1 MLDFLLIFLHKS
13 QYIYKN
19 YGNPEISFPSNLE
32 NTTWLKL
39 KIFMKYYIAKRLAK
53 TLITNLTPKTYNWGS
68 KQTKVPNYICAQRVK
83 YILIPS
89 IQQKS

>member
-1 MLDFLLIFLHKS
+1 MFS
-13 QYIYKN
+13 
-19 YGNPEISFPSNLE
+19 
-32 NTTWLKL
+32 
-39 KIFMKYYIAKRLAK
+39 K

-89 IQQKS
+89 IQQKSKLLYNKTLHSNKTRKHRILATSNTLSASRKNLCTEI